1 MSLQFNYDE
10 MWFDEFCRAHF
21 WQGGKK
27 LMHVVERYRSW
38 IAIIDCFHV
47 LIRAVLYVQ
56 QTSHKT
62 MKDPDMWTYDD
73 ISDILM
79 VSEYYSICES

>member
-1 MSLQFNYDE
+1 V
-10 MWFDEFCRAHF
+10 
-21 WQGGKK
+21 
-27 LMHVVERYRSW
+27 HVVERYRSW

-62 MKDPDMWTYDD
+62 TKDLDMWTNDD
-73 ISDILM
+73 MSDILM
-79 VSEYYSICES
+79 VSEYYEIRES